1 MWPSRPNAG
10 GEQRVA
16 IPKATPTQPARAV
29 DAGTPWDFVR
39 AVFPPRR
46 LVPTLVCCAFVAS
59 LFGLGWE
66 TSLLGLWTRVIGIGL
81 VLLLVFGT
89 LEHWPRRLPRGV
101 ARWALQVIG
110 VGVAVPV
117 CTIVVY
123 VLSTPAGDPP
133 FWDVETRL
141 NGFGLLTVGGV
152 LIAPWVALSALVRQ
166 REARVSELSLAVE
179 LQQSELERRALE
191 ARMNLL
197 TAQVKPHFLFNT
209 LANVHALVETD
220 SPRASQVLESLIAY
234 LRAAVPKL
242 SAGGGTLGEELDLVR
257 AYLDLMQLRMP
268 DRLRVE
274 WHLAPDLETLRCPS
288 LTVLTLIENSVRHG
302 IDPSEQGG
310 TVDIDIQVDGGV
322 CRVRVTDNGVG
333 LSHPSQSLGT
343 GLAALRERLQLAF
356 DPSINV
362 AIRSVEPHG
371 VVAEV
376 SFPALRSAS

>member
-1 MWPSRPNAG
+1 M
-10 GEQRVA
+10 Q
-16 IPKATPTQPARAV
+16 TQPARAV
-29 DAGTPWDFVR
+29 NVGTPWAFVK
-39 AVFPPRR
+39 AVFAPGR
-46 LVPTLVCCAFVAS
+46 LVPTLLCCAFAAF

-89 LEHWPRRLPRGV
+89 LEQWPRRLPRGV
-101 ARWALQVIG
+101 TRWAVQVIG
-110 VGVAVPV
+110 VGIAVPV
-117 CTIVVY
+117 YTIVVY
-123 VLSTPAGDPP
+123 LLSTPAGDPP
-133 FWDVETRL
+133 FWEVESRL

-274 WHLAPDLETLRCPS
+274 WRIAPGLETLRCPS
-288 LTVLTLIENSVRHG
+288 LTVLTLIENAVRHG

-310 TVDIDIQVDGGV
+310 TVAIGIRVDGEV
-322 CRVRVTDNGVG
+322 CRVQVKDDGVG

-356 DPSINV
+356 DASVHV
-362 AIRSVEPHG
+362 ALLAAEPRG

-376 SFPALRSAS
+376 SFPAQRSAS

>member
-1 MWPSRPNAG
+1 M
-10 GEQRVA
+10 A
-16 IPKATPTQPARAV
+16 IPEAMQPRPAPAV
-29 DAGTPWDFVR
+29 HTGTPWGFVK

-46 LVPTLVCCAFVAS
+46 LVPTLLCCAFVAL

-66 TSLLGLWTRVIGIGL
+66 TSLLGLWVRVIGIGL

-89 LEHWPRRLPRGV
+89 LEQWPRQLPRGV
-101 ARWALQVIG
+101 ARWAVQVIG
-110 VGVAVPV
+110 VGIAVPV
-117 CTIVVY
+117 STIAIY
-123 VLSTPAGDPP
+123 VLSTPAGGAP
-133 FWDVETRL
+133 FWEVESRL
-141 NGFGLLTVGGV
+141 NGFGLLTVGGI

-234 LRAAVPKL
+234 LRAAVPRL
-242 SAGGGTLGEELDLVR
+242 NAGGGTLGDELYLVR

-274 WHLAPDLETLRCPS
+274 WHVAPGLETLRCPS
-288 LTVLTLIENSVRHG
+288 LTVLTLIENAVRHG

-310 TVDIDIQVDGGV
+310 TVAIDIRVDGGA
-322 CRVRVTDNGVG
+322 CRVRITDDGVG

-356 DPSINV
+356 GPSVHV
-362 AIRSVEPHG
+362 ALKSVEPRG

-376 SFPALRSAS
+376 SFPAQRSAP

>member
-1 MWPSRPNAG
+1 MSPSRPNAG

-16 IPKATPTQPARAV
+16 IPEAMQTRPARAV
-29 DAGTPWDFVR
+29 HAETPLGFVK

-46 LVPTLVCCAFVAS
+46 LVPTLLCCAFVAS
-59 LFGLGWE
+59 LFGLGWQ
-66 TSLLGLWTRVIGIGL
+66 TSLLGLWARVIGIGL

-110 VGVAVPV
+110 VGVAVPAS
-117 CTIVVY
+117 TIVVY
-123 VLSTPAGDPP
+123 LLSTPAGDPP
-133 FWDVETRL
+133 FWEVETRL

-179 LQQSELERRALE
+179 LQRSELERRALE

-197 TAQVKPHFLFNT
+197 TAQVRPHFLFNT

-242 SAGGGTLGEELDLVR
+242 SAGGGTLGEELELVR

-274 WHLAPDLETLRCPS
+274 WHLAPGLETLRCPS
-288 LTVLTLIENSVRHG
+288 LTVLTLIENAVRHG

-310 TVDIDIQVDGGV
+310 TVCITIRVDEGV
-322 CRVRVTDNGVG
+322 CRVQVADDGAG
-333 LSHPSQSLGT
+333 LSHPGQSLGT

-356 DPSINV
+356 DSSIQV
-362 AIRSVEPHG
+362 ALRPADPRG
-371 VVAEV
+371 VVAEAW
-376 SFPALRSAS
+376 FPARRSAP